1 MPKKIIII
9 GGGTAGASA
18 AFAAR
23 KADRKAEIT
32 VLEQESYPTYS
43 RCGLPFAI
51 KGIIPSLENLIVF
64 PDKFFRQQ
72 KINHIKEVTVKKIIP
87 DKKTVVAD
95 QDYNYDS
102 LVITA
107 GSSPVKLPIPGID
120 LPHVL
125 TLRTINDAKKII
137 ESAQSSKSA
146 VVIGASFIGIE
157 VAEALKSKGCE
168 VTLVEAA
175 RTMWRVVDEDIGRL
189 INQHLTEQGIK
200 ILEKSLVTGIEE
212 KKVLLKD
219 QTIEADIIIVS
230 AGVKPNVT
238 LAKEAGL
245 DIGQTGGIKVN
256 ERLESNLKDIYAAG
270 DCAEV
275 VSALTGE
282 PILIGLGT
290 IAARQGVVA
299 GANAIGGDKKAP
311 PVLNSSI
318 LKTFGL
324 EIGSVGFTEQYLRE
338 KQSGKLDPVSMLIK
352 YPSLP
357 HYYPGGVDIHIKL
370 MADKKTHRLIGAQLL
385 GKTSI
390 APRINTL
397 ALAVEKGMTIEE
409 LTQSDFCYSPPV
421 ADVWD
426 PIAIAAQAVSRKLE
440 KI

>member
-1 MPKKIIII
+1 
-9 GGGTAGASA
+9 
-18 AFAAR
+18 
-23 KADRKAEIT
+23 
-32 VLEQESYPTYS
+32 
-43 RCGLPFAI
+43 
-51 KGIIPSLENLIVF
+51 
-64 PDKFFRQQ
+64 
-72 KINHIKEVTVKKIIP
+72 
-87 DKKTVVAD
+87 
-95 QDYNYDS
+95 
-102 LVITA
+102 
-107 GSSPVKLPIPGID
+107 
-120 LPHVL
+120 
-125 TLRTINDAKKII
+125 
-137 ESAQSSKSA
+137 
-146 VVIGASFIGIE
+146 
-157 VAEALKSKGCE
+157 
-168 VTLVEAA
+168 
-175 RTMWRVVDEDIGRL
+175 
-189 INQHLTEQGIK
+189 
-200 ILEKSLVTGIEE
+200 
-212 KKVLLKD
+212 
-219 QTIEADIIIVS
+219 
-230 AGVKPNVT
+230 
-238 LAKEAGL
+238 
-245 DIGQTGGIKVN
+245 GQTGGIKVN

-324 EIGSVGFTEQYLRE
+324 EVGSVGFTEQYLRE